1 MQTSNKRK
9 RNTVQKNDSVK
20 VSKQSSIANFFSIPK
35 KKVIE
40 KELPPV
46 VADPVEMAETVKVE
60 DLNEKKEFYATSMYT
75 DEFNTMVETV
85 LKDESFLF
93 SVDEIH
99 MFDTYRYLSGSYN
112 NNKKLLRTD

>member
-20 VSKQSSIANFFSIPK
+20 TSKQSSIANFFALPK
-35 KKVIE
+35 NKVIE
-40 KELPPV
+40 KELPLV
-46 VADPVEMAETVKVE
+46 VTDSVEMAEAVKVE

-75 DEFNTMVETV
+75 DEFNLMVETV

-112 NNKKLLRTD
+112 NNKKLLRKD